1 MKPMLRDFATK
12 EQLLG
17 MCPCQILEFL
27 KPLTKSEYDK
37 ADFRDQLKCD
47 TNRLVLDRNP
57 IVSKEV
63 FDKWF
68 KQVHDQ
74 LQYDQLVY
82 YKDENKPI
90 KMNCIPLD
98 MVICNTGKKEWEQL
112 EYENDQSVDDT
123 AIIVYK
129 WTGDVMAMSLTEK
142 PYPHQS
148 DDNIFKLSDTKVIDV
163 KKTLDFS
170 RFEEVPDSFYYF
182 KWIKDHYYVSKED
195 DSIHYS
201 EKIIDMNTIKKSTN
215 IYGDRISQEKLK
227 SISQADEVKAK
238 FKEYVA
244 KRIEHI
250 NEIRSKCR
258 IKIEHFDTIEE
269 CRKNCPLIGA
279 GVKDILFGSG
289 TNKMYDEFIS
299 RYPNLIERLK
309 GFQAKIQ
316 NKKAEYLHYKS
327 KLNDFQSL
335 SMLGAMD
342 RDEVNKYIKIINN
355 RLDNECESEV
365 TKLEGQM
372 MDMFMSTVKGEL

>member
-1 MKPMLRDFATK
+1 MKLMLRDFATK

-27 KPLTKSEYDK
+27 KPLTESEYDK
-37 ADFRDQLKCD
+37 ADFRDKIKCD
-47 TNRLVLDRNP
+47 TNRLDLDRNP

-68 KQVHDQ
+68 ERIHDQ
-74 LQYDQLVY
+74 IQYDQLMY
-82 YKDENKPI
+82 LKNEDKSL
-90 KMNCIPLD
+90 KMNCVPLD
-98 MVICNTGKKEWEQL
+98 MFVRDIYKQEWKQL
-112 EYENDQSVDDT
+112 EYENDQPVDDT
-123 AIIVYK
+123 GIIVYK
-129 WTGDVMAMSLTEK
+129 WTGDVMAKSLTEK

-163 KKTLDFS
+163 EKTLDFS
-170 RFEEVPDSFYYF
+170 RFEEVPDRFYYF
-182 KWIKDHYYVSKED
+182 KWIKDHYYIRRED
-195 DSIHYS
+195 KSVQFS
-201 EKIIDMNTIKKSTN
+201 EKIVAYDYNIIHGDQFSKEKVEELAQMKDTKIKFQEYIKN
-215 IYGDRISQEKLK
+215 RIK
-227 SISQADEVKAK
+227 
-238 FKEYVA
+238 
-244 KRIEHI
+244 HI

-269 CRKNCPLIGA
+269 CQKHCPLVGA

-289 TNKMYDEFIS
+289 TNKMYDEFINK
-299 RYPNLIERLK
+299 YPNLIEKLQ
-309 GFQAKIQ
+309 GFQVQIQ

-327 KLNDFQSL
+327 KSNDFQSL
-335 SMLGAMD
+335 SMLGVMD
-342 RDEVNKYIKIINN
+342 RDEINKYIKIINN

>member
-1 MKPMLRDFATK
+1 MKLMLRDFATK

-27 KPLTKSEYDK
+27 KPLTESEYDK
-37 ADFRDQLKCD
+37 ADFRDKIKCD
-47 TNRLVLDRNP
+47 TNRLDLDRNP

-68 KQVHDQ
+68 ERIHDQ
-74 LQYDQLVY
+74 IQYDQLMY
-82 YKDENKPI
+82 LKNEDKSL
-90 KMNCIPLD
+90 KMNCVPLD
-98 MVICNTGKKEWEQL
+98 MFVRDIYKQEWKQL
-112 EYENDQSVDDT
+112 EYENDQPVDDT
-123 AIIVYK
+123 GIIVYK
-129 WTGDVMAMSLTEK
+129 WTGDVMAKSLTEK

-163 KKTLDFS
+163 EKTLDFS
-170 RFEEVPDSFYYF
+170 RFEEVPDRFYYF
-182 KWIKDHYYVSKED
+182 KWIKDHYYIRRED
-195 DSIHYS
+195 KSVQFS
-201 EKIIDMNTIKKSTN
+201 EKIVAYDYNIIHGDQFSKEKVEELAQMEDTKTKFQEYIKN
-215 IYGDRISQEKLK
+215 RIK
-227 SISQADEVKAK
+227 
-238 FKEYVA
+238 
-244 KRIEHI
+244 HI

-269 CRKNCPLIGA
+269 CQKHCPLVGA

-289 TNKMYDEFIS
+289 TNKMYDEFINK
-299 RYPNLIERLK
+299 YPNLIEKLQ
-309 GFQAKIQ
+309 GFQVQIQ

-327 KLNDFQSL
+327 KSNDFQSL
-335 SMLGAMD
+335 SMLGVMD
-342 RDEVNKYIKIINN
+342 RDEINKYIKIINN